1 MSDSSD
7 SPGDSDDSATGPA
20 GLALP
25 LALAT
30 AMAARTAPA
39 RRPHEISATSDPT
52 GHKRRAARRRAT
64 AVRG

>member
-1 MSDSSD
+1 MNDSTD
-7 SPGDSDDSATGPA
+7 TAPTGPA

-30 AMAARTAPA
+30 EMAGLTASGRA
-39 RRPHEISATSDPT
+39 QEISATADPT
-52 GHKRRAARRRAT
+52 GRERRAARRRAT